1 MIWKPR
7 SDDSQRVLPEMDEK
21 ARIIDLRSRM
31 VQHGWDVWDLERDP
45 KGTFW
50 RVGAENP
57 QQELGAQHVAGG
69 SSAVEAMEELCLQ
82 TLGQLPWFI
91 VGDQPDDVTA
101 NPDAGSL
108 IWRWRLSRRWSD
120 IAKPETVDVIIETG
134 VAGAPDTRIVQ
145 AVETKGR
152 ILMDELVDRPELPAS
167 FTVSRDGIEPF

>member
-1 MIWKPR
+1 
-7 SDDSQRVLPEMDEK
+7 MDEK
-21 ARIIDLRSRM
+21 ARITDLRSRM

-45 KGTFW
+45 NGTFW

-69 SSAVEAMEELCLQ
+69 SSAVEAMEELCMQ
-82 TLGQLPWFI
+82 TVGQLPWFV

-101 NPDAGSL
+101 NADAGGL
-108 IWRWRLSRRWSD
+108 TWRWSLSRRWSE
-120 IAKPETVDVIIETG
+120 IAEPEIVDVIIATG
-134 VAGAPDTRIVQ
+134 AAGAADTRIVQ

-152 ILMDELVDRPELPAS
+152 TLIDELADHPELPAS